1 VLPMVAISDDLSFV
15 ESHGERLK
23 LESPAR
29 SSKNDKKN
37 GGKKREIINLPQN
50 ISEVI
55 LGFLCKGNNN
65 NGIGDQKCR
74 PIFLAGSLRT

>member
-1 VLPMVAISDDLSFV
+1 MTRKT
-15 ESHGERLK
+15 GE
-23 LESPAR
+23 
-29 SSKNDKKN
+29 
-37 GGKKREIINLPQN
+37 KKREIINLPQN

-74 PIFLAGSLRT
+74 PIFLAGSSRT